1 MSNAYIID
9 AFLSFWIWF
18 ALAWLCVS
26 VGSDIKKLNHM
37 TNKTLFTYA
46 VEALAKHSL
55 VLSLPFLITFA
66 FLLYRFGSLLYQ
78 ANMGGVGAI
87 GLMVIMAV
95 SGLMMIWLK
104 VLFILIMHS
113 DYVKASKQL
122 DELNKS
128 RSTPPKRTPI

>member
-9 AFLSFWIWF
+9 AFLSFWAWF

-37 TNKTLFTYA
+37 TNKTLFALA
-46 VEALAKHSL
+46 VEALAKFSI
-55 VLSLPFLITFA
+55 VLSLPFLIIFA

-128 RSTPPKRTPI
+128 RNTPPKRAPI